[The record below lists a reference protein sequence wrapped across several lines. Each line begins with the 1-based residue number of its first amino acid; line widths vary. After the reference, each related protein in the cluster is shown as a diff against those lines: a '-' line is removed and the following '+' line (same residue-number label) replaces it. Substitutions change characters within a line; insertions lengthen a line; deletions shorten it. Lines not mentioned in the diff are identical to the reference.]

1 MVTAGK
7 TQLAFH
13 WNLGFPKGSE
23 ITASNPQDTTQNTTG
38 NSWALLSHACN
49 PCWLALRA
57 RMGQGGFAG
66 QSLEQLH
73 KPSFALQGAQHLG
86 KKNSVAK
93 SKEATNWLRWHLE
106 EPGDASRAPPPQASP
121 STRCQTPNFRSR
133 QLNRAHSYKVL
144 QDHMAAT
151 PLVVEGL
158 IPAMLSESCHYFQ
171 PCREI

>member
-57 RMGQGGFAG
+57 RMECKDGTGWLCRTELRAAPQTLICIAR
-66 QSLEQLH
+66 ST
-73 KPSFALQGAQHLG
+73 ALG
-86 KKNSVAK
+86 KKKIQLLNQRKLPIDCAGASK
-93 SKEATNWLRWHLE
+93 SQEMHPGLLHPKQAAARDARHQISGADNLTGHTATKCCRTTW
-106 EPGDASRAPPPQASP
+106 Q
-121 STRCQTPNFRSR
+121 
-133 QLNRAHSYKVL
+133 
-144 QDHMAAT
+144 
-151 PLVVEGL
+151 PL
-158 IPAMLSESCHYFQ
+158 P
-171 PCREI
+171 